1 VNRRKWPDIAGRED
15 FQEKIMHTANY
26 DPEVS
31 LASKHVGIIGT
42 GASAAQLISAISDN
56 VGELTV
62 FMRTRYWTIYKPEI
76 NAEVSDGMMFALRY
90 IPHFREWFRFRVYW
104 FAADGLYSNVVK
116 DPKRPVD
123 SPSVSALNEGMRQY
137 ALSQLEAK
145 FADRPGLKE
154 KMTPDFP
161 PSPKASS
168 STLAGWTHLK
178 NPTLCWK
185 MPPRRQICVRC
196 HDRFA
201 MSGLQF
207 NIEGRNL
214 FSAMVY
220 EERGRGL
227 IARRASSLG
236 Q

>member
-1 VNRRKWPDIAGRED
+1 
-15 FQEKIMHTANY
+15 
-26 DPEVS
+26 
-31 LASKHVGIIGT
+31 
-42 GASAAQLISAISDN
+42 LISAISDN

-62 FMRTRYWTIYKPEI
+62 FMRTRYWTIYNPEI

-161 PSPKASS
+161 IFSKSIILDAGWLDAFREPHVMLEDAASAPNMRSMSS
-168 STLAGWTHLK
+168 SLRHVRAAVQGHQGFGRRSRS
-178 NPTLCWK
+178 
-185 MPPRRQICVRC
+185 PPRI
-196 HDRFA
+196 
-201 MSGLQF
+201 G
-207 NIEGRNL
+207 I
-214 FSAMVY
+214 SA
-220 EERGRGL
+220 
-227 IARRASSLG
+227 
-236 Q
+236 